1 MANLTEDMYD
11 SIDEELK
18 AFSYL
23 TPKKKA
29 STILKDFRDSKAND
43 NKMSKAKTE
52 IEAEFYD
59 YHRMRLYTK
68 AQREVGMLSDD
79 EMGEYLRLIMRE
91 IDKDM
96 SSASNF
102 SKMLDKIGVYN
113 SATFLLR
120 EHSDGNN
127 VIKPKIKLDDE
138 NLYLL
143 NSVVD
148 GLNALKQ
155 KICDI
160 DKVM

>member
-11 SIDEELK
+11 TIDEELK

-29 STILKDFRDSKAND
+29 STILKDFKDSKFND

-68 AQREVGMLSDD
+68 AQREIGMLSDD
-79 EMGEYLRLIMRE
+79 EMGVYLKMLKGE
-91 IDKDM
+91 IEKDISLN
-96 SSASNF
+96 SSF
-102 SKMLDKIGVYN
+102 SKMLDKIGIYN

-127 VIKPKIKLDDE
+127 VIKPKILLDGE

-143 NSVVD
+143 NGVVE

>member
-11 SIDEELK
+11 TIDEELK
-18 AFSYL
+18 VFSYL

-68 AQREVGMLSDD
+68 AQREIGMLSDD
-79 EMGEYLRLIMRE
+79 EMGVYLDLLQRGIAKELE
-91 IDKDM
+91 
-96 SSASNF
+96 ASHDF
-102 SKMLDKIGVYN
+102 GKMLDKIGIYN
-113 SATFLLR
+113 SAIFLLT
-120 EHSDGNN
+120 EHMDGKS
-127 VIKPKIKLDDE
+127 VIEPKIVLEGD
-138 NLYLL
+138 
-143 NSVVD
+143 
-148 GLNALKQ
+148 NAKALSQVQQSLHCLKQ